1 MITKTKKGDKMKTE
15 KLNLTEIAV
24 KYNCNILNEFDKQ
37 NRLFYGEE
45 TNEWSRDVKDIPAVE
60 KFNVEI
66 EDCYD
71 MERLSLDEEFI
82 TVYSKTD
89 DGDFLNH
96 TGFLWNAKTRVA
108 SF

>member
-1 MITKTKKGDKMKTE
+1 MEQLKM
-15 KLNLTEIAV
+15 NLVEIAI

-82 TVYSKTD
+82 TIFAKTD
-89 DGDFLNH
+89 DGDLLNH
-96 TGFLWNAKTRVA
+96 TAFVWNMETQITD
-108 SF
+108 F